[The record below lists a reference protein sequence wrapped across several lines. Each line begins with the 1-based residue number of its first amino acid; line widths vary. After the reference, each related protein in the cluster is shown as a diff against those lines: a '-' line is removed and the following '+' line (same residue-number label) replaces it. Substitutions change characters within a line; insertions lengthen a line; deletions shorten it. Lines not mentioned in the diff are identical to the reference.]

1 MRRGLGLSIAW
12 IGATIV
18 SVVIAGAAVSSVRS
32 QVTEKPT
39 ALGSPTAAALAVDT
53 VSTTIQSATASST
66 VSTTVPATSS
76 ETVIPPI
83 SETIGSTMAP
93 VPPPSPVTT
102 QPTTSTKTYSTDGGT
117 VRIAISDQSVTFSGA
132 VPNPGWKVE
141 IEHSGPEEVKV
152 KFKQN
157 DHGDD
162 EIEFKAQFE
171 YGELQISID
180 DH

>member
-93 VPPPSPVTT
+93 VPPP
-102 QPTTSTKTYSTDGGT
+102 
-117 VRIAISDQSVTFSGA
+117 R
-132 VPNPGWKVE
+132 
-141 IEHSGPEEVKV
+141 
-152 KFKQN
+152 
-157 DHGDD
+157 
-162 EIEFKAQFE
+162 
-171 YGELQISID
+171 L
-180 DH
+180 